1 MQRIPS
7 VTHGELNEDALFKKL
22 NLHLMPLLGTCFL
35 AAFLDRVNV
44 GFAALQM
51 QASLGLSER
60 VYSFG
65 AGLFFLGYFL
75 FEVPSNLI
83 LVRVG
88 ARFWI
93 ARIMVV
99 WGALSAAMM
108 FVQDEHSFY
117 VLRFLLGAAEAG
129 FFPGVILY
137 LTQFYPPVWR
147 TRAVALFM
155 TAPALSGIVGAPL
168 SGWLLEHHPARF
180 EGWQWL
186 FLMEGL
192 PSIVLGFVVW
202 WRLPNSPTDCTWL
215 TPHEKDWLLRRVSPE
230 TTGVSDGKLP
240 PPEQRELAVG
250 RSKPPMSTFRTLVHP
265 HVLVLC
271 VVYFLLVIG
280 AYGFEFFMPK
290 ILKEAFPQVSITQLG
305 LLAALPPL
313 GSVVGML
320 LWGRH
325 ADRQGTS
332 FKHVLWPAMWAFA
345 GLTVASLG
353 VTPVLAL
360 VAAVVAVAGRWSVVP
375 PFWGVAT
382 QITSATSAASAI
394 ALINSVGNLG
404 GFAGPWLMGN
414 LKARTGSYATGLQVL
429 ACAYVLGAA
438 LTFLLVRTVRRT
450 PRV

>member
-1 MQRIPS
+1 MP
-7 VTHGELNEDALFKKL
+7 GEFDGDALFRKL
-22 NLHLMPLLGTCFL
+22 NTHLMPLLGTCFL

-51 QASLGLSER
+51 QTSLGLSEQ
-60 VYSFG
+60 VYSLG

-83 LVRVG
+83 LERVG

-108 FVQDEHSFY
+108 FVRDAYSFY
-117 VLRFLLGAAEAG
+117 ALRFLLGAAEAG
-129 FFPGVILY
+129 FFPGIILY
-137 LTQFYPPVWR
+137 LTQFYPATWR

-155 TAPALSGIVGAPL
+155 TAPALSGVIGAPL
-168 SGWLLEHHPARF
+168 SGWLLEHHPPSF

-186 FLMEGL
+186 FLVEGL
-192 PSIVLGFVVW
+192 PSIVLGVVVW
-202 WRLPNSPTDCTWL
+202 FRLPSRPNDCTWL
-215 TPHEKDWLLRRVSPE
+215 TDAEKHWIVQRIDHERSSV
-230 TTGVSDGKLP
+230 TTVGKKS
-240 PPEQRELAVG
+240 A
-250 RSKPPMSTFRTLVHP
+250 FAALVHP

-290 ILKEAFPQVSITQLG
+290 ILKEAFPSSSTTQLG
-305 LLAALPPL
+305 LIAALPPL
-313 GSVVGML
+313 GSVVAML
-320 LWGRH
+320 LWGRR

-332 FKHVLWPAMWAFA
+332 FQHVLWPAMWAFI
-345 GLTVASLG
+345 GLTIASLG
-353 VTPVLAL
+353 VKPIVAL
-360 VAAVVAVAGRWSVVP
+360 TAAMLAVAGRWSVVP

-382 QITSATSAASAI
+382 RIVTAGSAASAI

-404 GFAGPWLMGN
+404 GFAGPWLMGT
-414 LKARTGSYATGLQVL
+414 LKAQTGSYSAGLQSL
-429 ACAYVLGAA
+429 ACAYVFGAL
-438 LTFLLVRTVRRT
+438 LTFALVRHVQHSNDER
-450 PRV
+450 

>member
-1 MQRIPS
+1 M
-7 VTHGELNEDALFKKL
+7 HGEGNERALFSKL
-22 NLHLMPLLGTCFL
+22 NARLMPLLGTCFL

-51 QASLGLSER
+51 QASLGLSEQ
-60 VYSFG
+60 VYSLG

-83 LVRVG
+83 MVRVG

-108 FVQDEHSFY
+108 FVTDAYSFY
-117 VLRFLLGAAEAG
+117 ALRFLLGAAEAG
-129 FFPGVILY
+129 FFPGIILY
-137 LTQFYPPVWR
+137 LTQFYPAMWR

-155 TAPALSGIVGAPL
+155 TAPALSGMVGAPL
-168 SGWLLEHHPARF
+168 SGWLLEHHPPGW

-192 PSIVLGFVVW
+192 PSIALGVVVW
-202 WRLPNSPTDCTWL
+202 FRLPSRPSDCTWL
-215 TPHEKDWLLRRVSPE
+215 TAAEKHWLIERIRAEQHTPSSA
-230 TTGVSDGKLP
+230 SDGNV
-240 PPEQRELAVG
+240 RTALA
-250 RSKPPMSTFRTLVHP
+250 SLIHP

-290 ILKEAFPQVSITQLG
+290 ILKEAFPTVSMSELG
-305 LLAALPPL
+305 FIAALPPL
-313 GSVVGML
+313 GSVVAML
-320 LWGRH
+320 LWGRR

-332 FKHVLWPAMWAFA
+332 FRHVLWPAMWAFL
-345 GLTVASLG
+345 GLTVASFG
-353 VTPVLAL
+353 MKPL
-360 VAAVVAVAGRWSVVP
+360 VALAAAVLAVAGRWSVVP

-382 QITSATSAASAI
+382 RILTTTGAASAI
-394 ALINSVGNLG
+394 AMINSVGNLG
-404 GFAGPWLMGN
+404 GFAGPWLMGA
-414 LKARTGSYATGLQVL
+414 LKDYTGSYNAGLQAL
-429 ACAYVLGAA
+429 ACAYVAGALSIFA
-438 LTFLLVRTVRRT
+438 LLTRINRAITVPT
-450 PRV
+450 